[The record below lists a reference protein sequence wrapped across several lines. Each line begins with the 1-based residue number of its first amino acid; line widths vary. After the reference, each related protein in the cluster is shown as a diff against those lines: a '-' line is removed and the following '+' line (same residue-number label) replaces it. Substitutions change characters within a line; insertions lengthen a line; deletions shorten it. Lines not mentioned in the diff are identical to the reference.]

1 MNLKQGPFRRVT
13 QVSVSV
19 DQLIHMIQFK
29 YSEFDAMEIIGV
41 DDGSTMQEFTFILAG
56 MIVLHVWCCWWI
68 ELYTTKCNLT
78 SHFFRILADLVLMVY
93 CLFLF
98 CYFLEQEYLTG
109 VDLFQSERHLLAF
122 TLITN
127 LARTQTYRGT
137 SESTPGVRRYEL
149 RAPEGQFIVSLK
161 RPRDICAAVSGLVL
175 MAINKPVLSTK
186 THLLF
191 LLLYNN

>member
-1 MNLKQGPFRRVT
+1 M
-13 QVSVSV
+13 
-19 DQLIHMIQFK
+19 
-29 YSEFDAMEIIGV
+29 
-41 DDGSTMQEFTFILAG
+41 
-56 MIVLHVWCCWWI
+56 CCWWC

-161 RPRDICAAVSGLVL
+161 RPREICAAVSGLVL
-175 MAINKPVLSTK
+175 MAINKPVYGVLASATDMSTVQYENAPFISLTIINRDYTVFDCSAK
-186 THLLF
+186 RACHRLWCH
-191 LLLYNN
+191 